1 MTVDHCFEL
10 GKTLRPH
17 GTKGELLIGL
27 AVDKPEHYIKKES
40 VFIEINK
47 KLVPF
52 FIKKLTLFQNS
63 KAILQLEDVSSEED
77 VDILLN
83 CSLYL
88 PLTELPALGKGH
100 FYYHQVI
107 NYQVIDQQ
115 LGSLGIVAQIYEMP
129 GQDMVE
135 MTYQNS
141 EVLIP
146 ISDTIV
152 LNADHSKQELY
163 VNLPE
168 GLLEIYLQPQPNE
181 PDDAD

>member
-1 MTVDHCFEL
+1 MTVDACFEL

-27 AVDKPEHYIKKES
+27 AVDKPEHYVKKES

-52 FIKKLTLFQNS
+52 FIKKMTLLQNS
-63 KAILQLEDVSSEED
+63 KAILQLEDIANEEELNL
-77 VDILLN
+77 LLN

-88 PLTELPALGKGH
+88 PLTDLPTLGKGH
-100 FYYHQVI
+100 FYYHQVLDYDVVDT
-107 NYQVIDQQ
+107 N
-115 LGSLGIVAQIYEMP
+115 LGKLGKVAQIYEMP

-135 MTYQNS
+135 MTYLES

-146 ISDTIV
+146 ISDNIV
-152 LNADHSKQELY
+152 LNADHEKKELY

-168 GLLEIYLQPQPNE
+168 GLLEVYLQPQPE
-181 PDDAD
+181 QPDDAD

>member
-1 MTVDHCFEL
+1 MTVDACFEL

-52 FIKKLTLFQNS
+52 FIKKMTLLQNS
-63 KAILQLEDVSSEED
+63 KAILQLEDISSEEEL
-77 VDILLN
+77 DILLN
-83 CSLYL
+83 CTLYL
-88 PLTELPALGKGH
+88 PLTELPKLSKGH
-100 FYYHQVI
+100 FYYHQVLD
-107 NYQVIDQQ
+107 YDVIDQQ
-115 LGSLGIVAQIYEMP
+115 QGKLGKVAQIYEMP

-135 MTYQNS
+135 MNYLNS

-146 ISDTIV
+146 INDSIV
-152 LNADHSKQELY
+152 LDADHEKKELY

-168 GLLEIYLQPQPNE
+168 GLLEVYLQPQPDQ